1 MIKFDDINKSIFK
14 DGLSIEAKCLTN
26 KQNDMLKII
35 KTNKTNSQTGKR
47 TDRGKKEEE
56 KAI

>member
-1 MIKFDDINKSIFK
+1 MIKFADINNSMVIK

-47 TDRGKKEEE
+47 TDRG
-56 KAI
+56 